1 MKIYKSKPTGGWVA
15 DRTGLLGS
23 VSQATA
29 RAAGF
34 KPHPPASATEYVLVA
49 TSHQKG
55 FRGRLAKTYYS
66 VWGR

>member
-1 MKIYKSKPTGGWVA
+1 MKIYKSKPNGGWVA
-15 DRTGLLGS
+15 DKDGLPGS
-23 VSQATA
+23 VSQTDAAT
-29 RAAGF
+29 AGF

-66 VWGR
+66 VWGK